1 MFFKSLPLS
10 LSLLASTVIAIPT
23 PSELQ
28 SRAVIAHDAVVGF
41 AEAVPSGTV
50 GTVYEAYQPYLKVIN
65 GCVPFPAVDAAG
77 NTGYDLF
84 LFIFY
89 SSDPLANTLLFLL
102 GIVLPSLEPYKNR
115 RLTSQSGGLATS
127 GSSNGGCSSSTGQI
141 YVRGAQSGSRYGLMY
156 SWYHTLPPLFSP
168 PQLTPHRRYMPKDSP
183 SDGLGHRHDW
193 EGVIIWLSSGTSV
206 TNTNIL
212 AVCPSAHGDWD
223 CVTSGYTLSG
233 TGPLIKYE
241 SVWPVNHSCGLT
253 SSRGGQQPL
262 IAWESLTSAAQ
273 NALETT
279 DFGSGIVPFN
289 NMNFAMNLGKAT
301 F

>member
-1 MFFKSLPLS
+1 MLFKSLPLS

-84 LFIFY
+84 LFIF
-89 SSDPLANTLLFLL
+89 SSPDPLANILLFFL
-102 GIVLPSLEPYKNR
+102 GIVLPLLESYKNR
-115 RLTSQSGGLATS
+115 RLTSQSAGLATS

-156 SWYHTLPPLFSP
+156 SWYHSLPPLLPTPTDTSPQVHAQRFSLRRARSP
-168 PQLTPHRRYMPKDSP
+168 PRLGRRNHLALLRHLSNQHQHPSRLSLRSRRLGLCNQRLHTLGYRSPHQIRKCMACQPLMWSYEF
-183 SDGLGHRHDW
+183 
-193 EGVIIWLSSGTSV
+193 EGWSTTV
-206 TNTNIL
+206 
-212 AVCPSAHGDWD
+212 D
-223 CVTSGYTLSG
+223 CVG
-233 TGPLIKYE
+233 
-241 SVWPVNHSCGLT
+241 
-253 SSRGGQQPL
+253 
-262 IAWESLTSAAQ
+262 IADECCAKCVGDDGFWKRDCAVQ
-273 NALETT
+273 
-279 DFGSGIVPFN
+279 
-289 NMNFAMNLGKAT
+289 
-301 F
+301 